1 MSHRHHEILL
11 FHRIIE
17 SPGVEL
23 MTLHLLENLKIEW
36 LHSHNVYTFMKEIM
50 IIKKKKQH
58 HIYLSIC
65 VERIK
70 NTTNSQEHSGRLI
83 YWQNLYFNEC
93 LRINS

>member
-50 IIKKKKQH
+50 IIKKKKTASH
-58 HIYLSIC
+58 LSIYLC
-65 VERIK
+65 RKNK
-70 NTTNSQEHSGRLI
+70 NTINSQEHSGRLI

>member
-50 IIKKKKQH
+50 IIKKKTQH

-70 NTTNSQEHSGRLI
+70 KHNK
-83 YWQNLYFNEC
+83 
-93 LRINS
+93 

>member
-23 MTLHLLENLKIEW
+23 MTLHLLENLKMEW

-50 IIKKKKQH
+50 IIKKKNQH

-70 NTTNSQEHSGRLI
+70 KHNK
-83 YWQNLYFNEC
+83 
-93 LRINS
+93 

>member
-23 MTLHLLENLKIEW
+23 MTLHLLENLKMEW

-50 IIKKKKQH
+50 IIKKKPASH
-58 HIYLSIC
+58 VSIYLCRKNKKTQQI
-65 VERIK
+65 VK
-70 NTTNSQEHSGRLI
+70 NTVVGYFIGRI
-83 YWQNLYFNEC
+83 CTSMNAFV
-93 LRINS
+93 